1 MNIQEA
7 SCHEVYF
14 DWFFFLNFIN
24 RLHASISQ
32 QIMIATI
39 IIVTSS
45 NDHLPTLMYT
55 CKLLRLILI
64 HLSSIGSDYRTHILM
79 LRHLRIDL
87 IIYYSVFC
95 CCFCCRFFCFVM
107 QTSFTI
113 SSLLFSLSVYDRSVV
128 ILWIFHQTKST
139 ALFIFVV
146 NQPEL

>member
-1 MNIQEA
+1 MKYIMI
-7 SCHEVYF
+7 
-14 DWFFFLNFIN
+14 DIFLNFIN

-32 QIMIATI
+32 QKMIATI

-64 HLSSIGSDYRTHILM
+64 RLSSIGSDYRTHILM

-95 CCFCCRFFCFVM
+95 WCFCCRSFFLLCNANFFYYFFFAFFVKR
-107 QTSFTI
+107 
-113 SSLLFSLSVYDRSVV
+113 LRL
-128 ILWIFHQTKST
+128 
-139 ALFIFVV
+139 
-146 NQPEL
+146 